1 LSNRIGVIGCGW
13 LGLPL
18 AISLMENGYT
28 IHGSTTSDEKLSHL
42 KKEGIVPFRISLSED
57 KIEGP
62 ISDFLQ
68 NLNIL
73 IVNVPPKLRG
83 ENKENYV
90 AKMQLLYQEVKK
102 SSVQKVVFVSSTSV
116 YGDVDGEVSEDTI
129 PKPSTESGKQLLAAE
144 KIFAND
150 KDFHTTIIRFGG
162 LIGPNRHPITMLS
175 KKQNLANGNAPINL
189 IHLNDCIK
197 IIRLVIENS
206 WWNEVING
214 VYPEHPSKQKYYTS
228 EAKKRGLQVPDYK
241 VDNSKKGKKVR
252 SKVLLNVKMFE
263 FTTTL

>member
-1 LSNRIGVIGCGW
+1 
-13 LGLPL
+13 
-18 AISLMENGYT
+18 
-28 IHGSTTSDEKLSHL
+28 
-42 KKEGIVPFRISLSED
+42 
-57 KIEGP
+57 
-62 ISDFLQ
+62 
-68 NLNIL
+68 
-73 IVNVPPKLRG
+73 
-83 ENKENYV
+83 
-90 AKMQLLYQEVKK
+90 
-102 SSVQKVVFVSSTSV
+102 
-116 YGDVDGEVSEDTI
+116 
-129 PKPSTESGKQLLAAE
+129 
-144 KIFAND
+144 
-150 KDFHTTIIRFGG
+150 
-162 LIGPNRHPITMLS
+162 MLS